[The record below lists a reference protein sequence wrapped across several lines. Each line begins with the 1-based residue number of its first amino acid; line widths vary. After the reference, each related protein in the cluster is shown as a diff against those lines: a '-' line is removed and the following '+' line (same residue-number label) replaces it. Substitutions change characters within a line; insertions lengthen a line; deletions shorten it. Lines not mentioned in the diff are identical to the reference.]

1 MLMSDYVIFRNL
13 IPEPG
18 LQTEI
23 VRFVISVICVN
34 PIMPPRL
41 ACLWVDQ
48 SLLQALNKGK
58 QITKKK
64 KKKESESEVLSDS
77 SQPHGL

>member
-1 MLMSDYVIFRNL
+1 MPSYFSDIYSMLMSDYVIFRNL

-41 ACLWVDQ
+41 ACL
-48 SLLQALNKGK
+48 
-58 QITKKK
+58 
-64 KKKESESEVLSDS
+64 
-77 SQPHGL
+77 